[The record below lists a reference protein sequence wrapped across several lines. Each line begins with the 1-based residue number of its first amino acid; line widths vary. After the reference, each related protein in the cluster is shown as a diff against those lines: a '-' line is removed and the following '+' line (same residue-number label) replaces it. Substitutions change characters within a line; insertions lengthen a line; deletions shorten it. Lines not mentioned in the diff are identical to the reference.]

1 MLREVGNAEVERR
14 LTLLG
19 RRYRLVRGRIP
30 VGRSWGHARQRALV
44 ARSASLPVPVAAEAH
59 RAYWLF
65 EGRLYWEDDDLDE
78 RDVLALVR
86 ERELRRRR
94 RLERA
99 HATLAAA
106 GEEGPPRRRALARE
120 VRRAVFERDG
130 GRCADCGSGFDLQ
143 YDHVIPVALGGADNA
158 ANLQLLC
165 GECNRR
171 KGAGVG

>member
-19 RRYRLVRGRIP
+19 RRYRLVHGRDP
-30 VGRSWGHARQRALV
+30 VGRSWGHSRQRALV
-44 ARSASLPVPVAAEAH
+44 VRSASSPVAVACDGR

-65 EGRLYWEDDDLDE
+65 EGRLYWEDQDLEE

-86 ERELRRRR
+86 ERERRQRR

-106 GEEGPPRRRALARE
+106 GEGPARRRRAIPRE
-120 VRRAVFERDG
+120 VRQIVFERDG
-130 GRCADCGSGFDLQ
+130 GCCAECGSAFDLQ
-143 YDHVIPVALGGADNA
+143 YDHVIPVALGGAATA

-171 KGAGVG
+171 KGAGVA

>member
-1 MLREVGNAEVERR
+1 MLREVEGAVVERR
-14 LTLLG
+14 LTLVG
-19 RRYRLVRGRIP
+19 RRYRLVRGRAP
-30 VGRSWGHARQRALV
+30 VGRSWGRARQRALV
-44 ARSASLPVPVAAEAH
+44 VRSASIPVPVAADGH

-65 EGRLYWEDDDLDE
+65 EGRLYWEDADLEE

-86 ERELRRRR
+86 ERERRQRR

-106 GEEGPPRRRALARE
+106 GDGLAPHRRAIPRE
-120 VRRAVFERDG
+120 VRQTVFERDG
-130 GRCADCGSGFDLQ
+130 GRCADCGSAFDLQ
-143 YDHVIPVALGGADNA
+143 YDHVIPVALGGADNT

>member
-19 RRYRLVRGRIP
+19 RRYRLVHGRDP
-30 VGRSWGHARQRALV
+30 VGRSWGHSRQRALMV
-44 ARSASLPVPVAAEAH
+44 RSASSPVAVACDGR

-65 EGRLYWEDDDLDE
+65 EGRLYWEDQDLEE

-86 ERELRRRR
+86 EREHRQRR

-106 GEEGPPRRRALARE
+106 GEGRRGTAGPYRA
-120 VRRAVFERDG
+120 
-130 GRCADCGSGFDLQ
+130 RCGKPCSSATAGAAPSA
-143 YDHVIPVALGGADNA
+143 ALPSI
-158 ANLQLLC
+158 C
-165 GECNRR
+165 STTM
-171 KGAGVG
+171 